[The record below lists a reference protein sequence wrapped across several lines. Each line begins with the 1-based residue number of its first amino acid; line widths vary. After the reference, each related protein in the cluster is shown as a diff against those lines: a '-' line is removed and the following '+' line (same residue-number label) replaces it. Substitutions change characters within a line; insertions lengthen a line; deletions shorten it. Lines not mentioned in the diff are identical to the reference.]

1 MNRNLLKAKI
11 VENGITMD
19 KLANL
24 LDMNR
29 VTLYAKMAGKS
40 QFSIEEVIQACNIL
54 GIESAEEKVKIF
66 LS

>member
-1 MNRNLLKAKI
+1 MNRKLLKAKI
-11 VENGITMD
+11 VEKGITMD
-19 KLANL
+19 KFASL
-24 LDMNR
+24 LSMSR

-54 GIESAEEKVKIF
+54 GIELPEEKVKIF